1 MPLLR
6 FQQSH
11 CFHEVPLNVLPTSK
25 DGATTP
31 QASGATSLARSQ
43 RQFSKSVSITSVS
56 SANCPPNELLA
67 NLDGELCLLALEHV
81 LMLAASQSML
91 ALKNPQ
97 LPAREKQI
105 VRREISTELL
115 TFHEFVRKKVLIDH
129 REHREMWYRRKHGLV
144 FMELGGTPA
153 GAANSATASSSGT
166 STATR
171 VSPAQSGARRHSDDL
186 RVNVVRRLHLQQGH
200 SRQHQQQTPPATAFD
215 MSRVI
220 SPIGAGGRAQ
230 QQTTASSSTP
240 QLQRPP
246 LRRHGDSALLGSE
259 MKRNSASRDQI
270 DQVDDQEDN
279 EVEVL
284 EEIQYFPPE
293 EPSYTPLSYVQ
304 LVEEDY
310 LHFMSNLFTVI
321 CQSD

>member
-1 MPLLR
+1 M
-6 FQQSH
+6 QQGH
-11 CFHEVPLNVLPTSK
+11 GFHEVPLNVLPISR
-25 DGATTP
+25 DGVTTP
-31 QASGATSLARSQ
+31 HASGATALARSQ

-56 SANCPPNELLA
+56 SANCPPNELLT

-91 ALKNPQ
+91 ALKNPY

-144 FMELGGTPA
+144 FMELTGGSA
-153 GAANSATASSSGT
+153 GAANSATASSS
-166 STATR
+166 ATTTTR
-171 VSPAQSGARRHSDDL
+171 LSPTQSGARRHSNDL
-186 RVNVVRRLHLQQGH
+186 RVNVVRRLHLQQEH
-200 SRQHQQQTPPATAFD
+200 SRQQHQQTPSGTAFD

-220 SPIGAGGRAQ
+220 SPIGAGGHAQ
-230 QQTTASSSTP
+230 QQHPTAASSTP
-240 QLQRPP
+240 QLPRPP
-246 LRRHGDSALLGSE
+246 LRRQGDPAPLSSE
-259 MKRNSASRDQI
+259 VKRNSASRDQI
-270 DQVDDQEDN
+270 VDVQDDD